1 MSVCLSTFLKNI
13 KKIQASNPIYQTGG
27 TGQDGT
33 CDCIGL
39 IMGAMYMAGHKRY
52 DMHSTNYFSRYQMQT
67 LDNINNGYEIGSIVY
82 KRREDNGTL
91 NDRYKPGGRYFT
103 GDLCD
108 YYHAGVVT
116 SVNPLIIT
124 HCTSTA
130 NTSGI
135 IEDTKIGNW
144 SVAGR
149 LKDIDYTNFVEEEEK
164 EEETMTTKTAIVTST
179 DGNPVK
185 LRADPSTKNRYI
197 AKIPI
202 GTKVEVIESA
212 QGWAHIKVNGK
223 IGYMMEE
230 FLIYEDSGDSGS
242 VPPTCNSNFEEEVL
256 KKLDEIL
263 TLLNANG

>member
-1 MSVCLSTFLKNI
+1 MSVSLTTFLKNI
-13 KKIQASNPIYQTGG
+13 KKIQASNPKYQTGG
-27 TGQDGT
+27 IGQDGT

-103 GDLCD
+103 GDLYD

-144 SVAGR
+144 TIAGR
-149 LKDIDYTNFVEEEEK
+149 LKDIDYTSFVEEEEK
-164 EEETMTTKTAIVTST
+164 EEETMTAIVTSK

-185 LRADPSTKNRYI
+185 LRADPSIKNAYI

-230 FLIYEDSGDSGS
+230 FLVYEEDGGS
-242 VPPTCNSNFEEEVL
+242 VTPTPNSNFEEEVL
-256 KKLDEIL
+256 RKLDEIL

>member
-1 MSVCLSTFLKNI
+1 MSVSLTTFLKNI
-13 KKIQASNPIYQTGG
+13 KKIRASNPKYQTGG

-103 GDLCD
+103 GDLYD

-144 SVAGR
+144 TIAGR

-164 EEETMTTKTAIVTST
+164 EEETMTAIVTSA

-185 LRADPSTKNRYI
+185 LRADPSTKNAYI

-202 GTKVEVIESA
+202 GTEVEVIESA

-230 FLIYEDSGDSGS
+230 FLVYEDSGDGS
-242 VPPTCNSNFEEEVL
+242 VTPTPNSNFEEEVL
-256 KKLDEIL
+256 RKLDEIL